1 MREVAVAGLRQ
12 GSDRYQIIIKNGVD
26 RNDTMY
32 SAGWANNL
40 TDVSFIAIDDFDGDE
55 VVDIGLIGRK
65 SNGALVLSIKN
76 VLNMSVTSLLV
87 GNDWS
92 ERPSFVV
99 VPDITSDG
107 LSDVVVYGVDR
118 MGRNRLEVLSYQ
130 N

>member
-1 MREVAVAGLRQ
+1 
-12 GSDRYQIIIKNGVD
+12 
-26 RNDTMY
+26 
-32 SAGWANNL
+32 
-40 TDVSFIAIDDFDGDE
+40 
-55 VVDIGLIGRK
+55 
-65 SNGALVLSIKN
+65 
-76 VLNMSVTSLLV
+76 MSVTSLLV